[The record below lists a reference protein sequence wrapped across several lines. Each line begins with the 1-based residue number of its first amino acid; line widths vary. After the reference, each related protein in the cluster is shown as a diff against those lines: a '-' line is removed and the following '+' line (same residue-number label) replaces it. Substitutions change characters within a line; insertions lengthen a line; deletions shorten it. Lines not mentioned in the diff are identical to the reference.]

1 MNSSHI
7 RARADAASP
16 LEASPTATQLWSGL
30 ALGGVAG
37 IVAALLPLLDQ
48 GTWYRSLFKP
58 VWAPAEWAF
67 APIQFVIF
75 LLAGAGL
82 SHLWASRSTDASKRV
97 VLTWFWTQLAL
108 GVAWSFCFF
117 VLHSSAWGYFVAMLL
132 WCAVVALLWTG
143 SRLSRRAFY
152 LLVPLFFWA
161 TFSSSLSFAVLS
173 FNALREETASMDADP
188 KNANSAIDPSIIVRK
203 RR

>member
-1 MNSSHI
+1 M
-7 RARADAASP
+7 
-16 LEASPTATQLWSGL
+16 
-30 ALGGVAG
+30 
-37 IVAALLPLLDQ
+37 
-48 GTWYRSLFKP
+48 
-58 VWAPAEWAF
+58 WAPAEWAF

-82 SHLWASRSTDASKRV
+82 SYLWASRGVDASKRV

-108 GVAWSFCFF
+108 CVAWSFCFF
-117 VLHSSAWGYFVAMLL
+117 TLHSSAWGYFVAMLL
-132 WCAVVALLWTG
+132 WCAVAALLWTG

-203 RR
+203 R